1 MNKRRR
7 RRKKK
12 IWRNEIRTFTYIY
25 MCRAIR
31 DECVM
36 INKNKGTRNTLVN
49 YASRM
54 HLIKALR
61 QQDCANRFFQNV
73 HVYYI
78 SSQLL
83 PFSIHFDAH
92 KLTHRFRFEIEDLRF
107 LFVFLFLSSLNRK
120 RGIK

>member
-1 MNKRRR
+1 MEERDTN
-7 RRKKK
+7 
-12 IWRNEIRTFTYIY
+12 IYLYIHINNRGA
-25 MCRAIR
+25 CVSSEAIR

-73 HVYYI
+73 DANVYYI
-78 SSQLL
+78 SVSSVFH
-83 PFSIHFDAH
+83 PFPTSWLAQIILNLFEEIHPP
-92 KLTHRFRFEIEDLRF
+92 
-107 LFVFLFLSSLNRK
+107 FLSLSLSFSLNRK
-120 RGIK
+120 RTY

>member
-1 MNKRRR
+1 MEERDTN
-7 RRKKK
+7 
-12 IWRNEIRTFTYIY
+12 IYLYIY